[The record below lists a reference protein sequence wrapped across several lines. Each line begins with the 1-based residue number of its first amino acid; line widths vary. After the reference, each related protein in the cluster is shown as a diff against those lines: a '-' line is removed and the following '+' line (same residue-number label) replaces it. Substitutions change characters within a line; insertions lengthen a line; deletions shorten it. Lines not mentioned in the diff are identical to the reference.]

1 MVWAWTINSFQKN
14 TPVFYRLRS
23 GIPERSF
30 FISRPECNIPARY
43 RVLYHMKRNLQASLY
58 CIILLCLFAG
68 CAKKE
73 NSALYDA
80 VNGEPAGEDIQIQQY
95 LAYHN
100 IKAQKDPSGLYY
112 QVINYGDSINR
123 ISLENVPYMIYTRRL
138 MDNTFIDGSIGATDF
153 DGRKLKDH
161 IAGWQIG
168 LQKIT
173 KGGKILMII
182 PSGLGFG
189 KIAVDKIP
197 ANSILVC
204 EAELV
209 DFK

>member
-1 MVWAWTINSFQKN
+1 MKWTLRNC
-14 TPVFYRLRS
+14 FYC
-23 GIPERSF
+23 F
-30 FISRPECNIPARY
+30 
-43 RVLYHMKRNLQASLY
+43 
-58 CIILLCLFAG
+58 IILCLAAG
-68 CAKKE
+68 CTKKE
-73 NSALYDA
+73 NSLSFDTE
-80 VNGEPAGEDIQIQQY
+80 NGASGEDIQIQQY
-95 LAYHN
+95 LFNHN
-100 IKAQKDPSGLYY
+100 IQARKDPSGLYY
-112 QVINYGDSINR
+112 QIIRYGDSTHR
-123 ISLENVPYMIYTRRL
+123 ITLENVPYMIYTRRL
-138 MDNTFIDGSIGATDF
+138 LNGTFIDASIGVTDF

-182 PSGLGFG
+182 PSNLGFG
-189 KIAVDKIP
+189 NVSLNNIP